1 MAGLGKRGQGLLII
15 AVLLVLLVLVIAFI
29 YREFTMTPAYIYQ
42 RSIYYALKY
51 DPQVIVEQ
59 LIQVMNTVVANY
71 AINYSQFLMNEGVT
85 LYLHA
90 LTSMPV
96 PYSLSNV
103 IDTQLKLMIESLY
116 TPTGL
121 VVPESSLNPHVTI
134 VTGFYGA
141 LNVPGIRY
149 IYSGGNISLIS
160 VGANQTYDLPSL
172 GIQHLTLDS
181 TINLTA
187 AIAPSGTCNIS
198 PNYMTYNTTLKCI
211 FNFTN
216 NTYTCT
222 GPGIYAKG
230 QANNLWAPLYGAYP
244 SQEYWQNG
252 IGWVAS
258 SGPYPLVFAYPVDE
272 LMGHDGF
279 AISATFNVT
288 QSPNNYLVGINF
300 LTPTPP
306 SSAGSTGPNGYT
318 VNVTSSSPQGYTA
331 CIAASTSTINCI
343 SFTSSPNVINITI
356 MVTPNN
362 PIKLFGGSTT
372 GIATI
377 YINGESIGPITV
389 YLPNFHLIS
398 NTTFGNDAYMLS
410 GYNQSNKVYIGS
422 WVALLLSN
430 AAVINASIKY
440 FNSYQLP
447 TNIPIEVSINNQPA
461 LGTTLSGLAVT
472 PTLGTTSFSLNYT
485 VCNITSNAVVFN
497 VQMPWPPTGYPT
509 TQYLVLINYSNIVL
523 ALNPWA
529 QPQNSL
535 IPPGHSATSLIPY
548 MTYIYNKSNGE
559 LLVNTYFINLGVPTL
574 LSIYGSNT
582 GLYITN
588 IINGYDYVVLGLV
601 KPIQSLNILRVN
613 NAFPTH
619 TLSIFTFNET
629 LYNLATGYT
638 VISQVIPQSQ
648 ASITGFGNTAICPY
662 PYVFYN
668 WVTEYEHF
676 PNQTL
681 PYTYVNNTIL
691 NCQVAQDGNTY
702 ANYNLYY
709 IYENG
714 QLQYV
719 GYTQLQYYYYYCYP
733 YYYPS
738 QDQDLP
744 SCQG

>member
-141 LNVPGIRY
+141 LSVPGIRY
-149 IYSGGNISLIS
+149 IYSGGNISLIY

-181 TINLTA
+181 SINLTA

-198 PNYMTYNTTLKCI
+198 PNYMTYTTTLQCV

-222 GPGIYAKG
+222 GPGIYSTGK
-230 QANNLWAPLYGAYP
+230 ANNLWAPYYRAYKNNY
-244 SQEYWQNG
+244 EKWLNG
-252 IGWVAS
+252 TGWVAS
-258 SGPYPLVFAYPVDE
+258 SGPYSLVFTYPVDE
-272 LMGHDGF
+272 LMGQSGF

-306 SSAGSTGPNGYT
+306 TSGTGNNGYT
-318 VNVTSSSPQGYTA
+318 VYVVPSSSKY
-331 CIAASTSTINCI
+331 
-343 SFTSSPNVINITI
+343 SSNTGPTTINITI
-356 MVTPNN
+356 VVTPPTSFN
-362 PIKLFGGSTT
+362 LFDNSDSNT
-372 GIATI
+372 GIIGTATMYI
-377 YINGESIGPITV
+377 YVNGKPITSSSNINVYYNGKSINVNKLPYSSTV
-389 YLPNFHLIS
+389 YLPNFHKIL
-398 NTTFGNDAYMLS
+398 NTIFGNNAYMLS

-472 PTLGTTSFSLNYT
+472 PTLGATSFSLNYT

-509 TQYLVLINYSNIVL
+509 TQYLILVNYSNVVL
-523 ALNPWA
+523 VLNPWA

-535 IPPGHSATSLIPY
+535 IQHGYSATSLIPY
-548 MTYIYNKSNGE
+548 MTYIYNESNGE
-559 LLVNTYFINLGVPTL
+559 LLVNTYFINLGIPTL

-582 GLYITN
+582 LI
-588 IINGYDYVVLGLV
+588 
-601 KPIQSLNILRVN
+601 R
-613 NAFPTH
+613 
-619 TLSIFTFNET
+619 NE
-629 LYNLATGYT
+629 YNQRL
-638 VISQVIPQSQ
+638 
-648 ASITGFGNTAICPY
+648 
-662 PYVFYN
+662 
-668 WVTEYEHF
+668 
-676 PNQTL
+676 
-681 PYTYVNNTIL
+681 
-691 NCQVAQDGNTY
+691 
-702 ANYNLYY
+702 
-709 IYENG
+709 
-714 QLQYV
+714 
-719 GYTQLQYYYYYCYP
+719 
-733 YYYPS
+733 
-738 QDQDLP
+738 
-744 SCQG
+744 

>member
-1 MAGLGKRGQGLLII
+1 MAGLGRRGQGLLII
-15 AVLLVLLVLVIAFI
+15 AVLLVLLVLVIALI

-42 RSIYYALKY
+42 RSVYYALKY
-51 DPQVIVEQ
+51 DPQVIIEQ
-59 LIQVMNTVVANY
+59 LIQVMNTVMMSY
-71 AINYSQFLMNEGVT
+71 AVNYSQFLVNEGII

-90 LTSMPV
+90 LTSMPIS
-96 PYSLSNV
+96 YSLSNV
-103 IDTQLKLMIESLY
+103 IGTQLKLMIDSIY

-121 VVPESSLNPHVTI
+121 AVPESNLEPNITA

-141 LNVPGIRY
+141 LMVPNIRY
-149 IYSGGNISLIS
+149 IYSGGSMSLIY
-160 VGANQTYDLPSL
+160 VGAEQTYDLPSL

-181 TINLTA
+181 SINLTA

-198 PNYMTYNTTLKCI
+198 PNYMTYNTMLECV

-222 GPGIYAKG
+222 GPSIYAKG

-244 SQEYWQNG
+244 NKEYWQSG

-258 SGPYPLVFAYPVDE
+258 SGPYPLVFTYPVDE
-272 LMGHDGF
+272 LMGQGGF
-279 AISATFNVT
+279 VVSATFNVT
-288 QSPNNYLVGINF
+288 QSPNNYIVGINF

-306 SSAGSTGPNGYT
+306 SSTGSTGHNGYKVY
-318 VNVTSSSPQGYTA
+318 VNSSSPQGYTA

-356 MVTPNN
+356 IVTPNN

-372 GIATI
+372 GTATI
-377 YINGESIGPITV
+377 YVNGESIGQITV
-389 YLPNFHLIS
+389 YLPNFHLIP
-398 NTTFGNDAYMLS
+398 NTLFGNNAYMLS
-410 GYNQSNKVYIGS
+410 GYYLYNNKIVYTGS

-440 FNSYQLP
+440 FNSYELP
-447 TNIPIEVSINNQPA
+447 TNILIEVSINNQPA

-472 PTLGTTSFSLNYT
+472 PTLGATSFNLNYT

-509 TQYLVLINYSNIVL
+509 TQYLILVNYSNVVL
-523 ALNPWA
+523 ILNPWA
-529 QPQNSL
+529 QSKNSL
-535 IPPGHSATSLIPY
+535 IPIGYSATSLIPY
-548 MTYIYNKSNGE
+548 MAYIFNTSNNE
-559 LLVNTYFINLGVPTL
+559 LLVNTYFINLGIPTL

-582 GLYITN
+582 GLYVTN
-588 IINGYDYVVLGLV
+588 IINRNEYAVMGLV
-601 KPIQSLNILRVN
+601 EPLLSLNILKVN
-613 NAFPTH
+613 NIFPTR

-629 LYNLATGYT
+629 LYNLAMGYV
-638 VISQVIPQSQ
+638 VISQVVPSAQT
-648 ASITGFGNTAICPY
+648 SITGYGNTANY
-662 PYVFYN
+662 PSGLYN
-668 WVTEYEHF
+668 WITEYEHF

-691 NCQVAQDGNTY
+691 NCQGTSQGGNTY

-709 IYENG
+709 IYEDG
-714 QLQYV
+714 QLQYD
-719 GYTQLQYYYYYCYP
+719 GYTPSYYLPTCQEQQN
-733 YYYPS
+733 S
-738 QDQDLP
+738 QW
-744 SCQG
+744 